1 MQLPFL
7 RVGRRVSSGQIPARG
22 LHPLA
27 ASLAAR
33 SLTALAAGLAALL
46 LGAPAWADT
55 IVLKN
60 GRRIIGSN
68 VTEEGEHVHYET
80 AAGELSLPKA
90 IVDRIER
97 NGLAPG
103 AYAGPANVSASAP
116 PVEAP
121 QVDPSQG
128 YEEVV
133 HGAVHDGS
141 IDVTYL
147 ASIDA
152 EASNGNSVAVA
163 KVAAAHYAAAQFLL
177 AKGDMSHA
185 VDQYRRALIF
195 APANPGLLL
204 NLAVV
209 YLRQSQYTAAM
220 DPIELAER
228 AAPNSADAAK
238 LKGWAYYGQ
247 NKIDQAVAEWKRSLA
262 LRQDPDVQAALAKA
276 ERDRQEEESYRQGET
291 AHFVLKYYGGA
302 APDLS
307 RGVLRSLEENFR
319 QIESELD
326 YTPTD
331 PIGVILYTDQSFSDI
346 TRAPGWAG
354 ALNDGRIRVPVQG
367 LTAVTPDL
375 DRVLRHELT
384 HSFIT
389 QKTRSRAPTWLQ
401 EGVAQWVEGRRC
413 GDSASVLVAAYEAKS
428 APSFA
433 TLEGSWMGYSGNTA
447 AFAYGW
453 SLAAVESIIQA
464 GGTSD
469 ISRLLDAIA
478 GSASP
483 EAALRT
489 ALRSNYPDLE
499 QQTAAYLRKQYL
511 R

>member
-1 MQLPFL
+1 MQLPFPCL
-7 RVGRRVSSGQIPARG
+7 GRRVSNGRIPARG
-22 LHPLA
+22 LLRPVASLKA
-27 ASLAAR
+27 RLLSSLAAGV
-33 SLTALAAGLAALL
+33 AVLL
-46 LGAPAWADT
+46 LCAPAWGDT

-60 GRRIIGSN
+60 GRRIIGTN

-103 AYAGPANVSASAP
+103 SYAGSVNVSAP
-116 PVEAP
+116 PIEAP

-128 YEEVV
+128 YEDVV

-141 IDVTYL
+141 VDVSYL
-147 ASIDA
+147 ASVDA
-152 EASNGNSVAVA
+152 EASSGNAVAVA

-177 AKGDMSHA
+177 AKGDMNHA
-185 VDQYRRALIF
+185 IDQYRRALIF
-195 APANPGLLL
+195 APANVGLLL

-220 DPIELAER
+220 DPIDLAER
-228 AAPNSADAAK
+228 AAPNSADTAK

-262 LRQDPDVQAALAKA
+262 LRQDPDVQHALDKA

-302 APDLS
+302 APDLA
-307 RGVLRSLEENFR
+307 RGVLRALEENFR

-331 PIGVILYTDQSFSDI
+331 PIGVILYTEQSFSDI

-367 LTAVTPDL
+367 LTSVTPDL

-433 TLEGSWMGYSGNTA
+433 NLEGSWLGFSGNSA
-447 AFAYGW
+447 AFAYAW
-453 SLAAVESIIQA
+453 SLAAVESIIQS

-469 ISRLLDAIA
+469 IGRLLDAIA

-483 EAALRT
+483 ETALRT
-489 ALRSNYPDLE
+489 ALHSNYPDLE

>member
-1 MQLPFL
+1 MHLPFL
-7 RVGRRVSSGQIPARG
+7 RLGPRVCRGKILALALRPRVSGLEARLVTG
-22 LHPLA
+22 
-27 ASLAAR
+27 
-33 SLTALAAGLAALL
+33 LAAGLAAMVLA
-46 LGAPAWADT
+46 APAWADT

-68 VTEEGEHVHYET
+68 VTEVGEHVHYET

-97 NGLAPG
+97 NDLAPG
-103 AYAGPANVSASAP
+103 AYAGPANVSAP

-147 ASIDA
+147 ANIDA
-152 EASNGNSVAVA
+152 EAGSGNSLAVA

-177 AKGDMSHA
+177 AKGDMNHA
-185 VDQYRRALIF
+185 VDQYRHALIF

-220 DPIELAER
+220 DPIDLAER

-262 LRQDPDVQAALAKA
+262 LRQDPDVQHALDKA

-331 PIGVILYTDQSFSDI
+331 PIGVILYTEQSFSDI

-367 LTAVTPDL
+367 LTSVTPDL

-413 GDSASVLVAAYEAKS
+413 GDSASVLVAAYDAKS

-433 TLEGSWMGYSGNTA
+433 TLEGSWLGFSGNAA
-447 AFAYGW
+447 AFAYAW
-453 SLAAVESIIQA
+453 SLAAVESIIQS

-469 ISRLLDAIA
+469 ISRLLDAVA

-483 EAALRT
+483 EVALRT

-499 QQTAAYLRKQYL
+499 QQTATYLRKQYL